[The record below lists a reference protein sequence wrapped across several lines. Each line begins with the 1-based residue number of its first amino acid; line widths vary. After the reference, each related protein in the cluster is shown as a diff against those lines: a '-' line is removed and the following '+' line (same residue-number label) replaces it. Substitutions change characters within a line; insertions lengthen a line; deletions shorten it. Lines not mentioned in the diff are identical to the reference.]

1 MRSFICIISSL
12 LFLFSSCGQVTE
24 QDVKELKKTVK
35 KKIAESTAD
44 ESFILDF
51 TAEPK
56 MVQMYWRDEQKHT
69 FKSFDSLDQWLQSDG
84 KSLRFAMNGGMYM
97 EDNSPLGL
105 YIDNRKTLRK
115 LNTRSGKGNFYL
127 KPNGVFYTTRSG
139 KAGITLTEKF
149 KPSADIRFATQ
160 SGPMLVI
167 EGKIHTAFDQASQ
180 NVNIRNGV
188 GILPDGKVLFAMSK
202 SLITF
207 YDFARYFQEKGC
219 KYALYL
225 DGGISKTYLPEQ
237 GYTDKTGDFGVIIGV
252 IK

>member
-1 MRSFICIISSL
+1 MRPYICIIYSL
-12 LFLFSSCGQVTE
+12 LFLFTSCGQVTE

-51 TAEPK
+51 TTEPK
-56 MVQMYWRDEQKHT
+56 MVQMYWRDAQQHT
-69 FKSFDSLDQWLQSDG
+69 FKSFDSLDQWLQSDD

-105 YIDNRKTLRK
+105 YIENSKTLRK

-127 KPNGVFYTTRSG
+127 KPNGIFYITRAG
-139 KAGITLTEKF
+139 KARVIRTENF
-149 KPSADIRFATQ
+149 KPSSDIRFATQ

-167 EGKIHTAFDQASQ
+167 DGKIHATFDQASQ

-207 YDFARYFQEKGC
+207 YDFARYFQERGC
-219 KYALYL
+219 TNALYL

-237 GYTDKTGDFGVIIGV
+237 GYEDKTGDFGVIIGV
-252 IK
+252 VK

>member
-1 MRSFICIISSL
+1 MKAFL
-12 LFLFSSCGQVTE
+12 WLAVLFFFASSCGQVTE

-51 TAEPK
+51 TASPDA
-56 MVQMYWRDEQKHT
+56 VQMYWRDEQKHT
-69 FKSFDSLDQWLQSDG
+69 FKSFDSLDQWLQAG
-84 KSLRFAMNGGMYM
+84 NKTLRFAMNGGMYM

-105 YIDNRKTLRK
+105 YIENGKILRK
-115 LNTRSGKGNFYL
+115 MNTRTGKGNFYM

-139 KAGITLTEKF
+139 KAFVVLTEQF
-149 KPSADIRFATQ
+149 KPSSDIRYATQ

-167 EGKIHTAFDQASQ
+167 DGKIHPSFNQSSE

-188 GILPDGKVLFAMSK
+188 GILPDGRVLFAMSK

-207 YDFARYFQEKGC
+207 YDFARYFQDKGC
-219 KYALYL
+219 TYALYL
-225 DGGISKTYLPEQ
+225 DGGISKTFLPEQ
-237 GYTDKTGDFGVIIGV
+237 GFTDKTGDFGVIIGV
-252 IK
+252 IE

>member
-1 MRSFICIISSL
+1 M
-12 LFLFSSCGQVTE
+12 
-24 QDVKELKKTVK
+24 
-35 KKIAESTAD
+35 
-44 ESFILDF
+44 
-51 TAEPK
+51 
-56 MVQMYWRDEQKHT
+56 
-69 FKSFDSLDQWLQSDG
+69 
-84 KSLRFAMNGGMYM
+84 
-97 EDNSPLGL
+97 
-105 YIDNRKTLRK
+105 
-115 LNTRSGKGNFYL
+115 
-127 KPNGVFYTTRSG
+127 
-139 KAGITLTEKF
+139 
-149 KPSADIRFATQ
+149 RFATQ

-167 EGKIHTAFDQASQ
+167 DGKIHPAFDQTSQ

-219 KYALYL
+219 KNALYL